1 MVPFI
6 VDEESQASVRW
17 EKVAYEAKV
26 DYTRQRN
33 EMILPSFA
41 CYQCLFAP
49 AWRWRDSRAGG
60 RSKIHFKGGNKKGPR
75 DAALA
80 NTETQWMGTAWKAGP
95 HFLGL

>member
-33 EMILPSFA
+33 EMILPPFA

-49 AWRWRDSRAGG
+49 AWRWRDSRAGEEA
-60 RSKIHFKGGNKKGPR
+60 RYISKVETKKGR
-75 DAALA
+75 
-80 NTETQWMGTAWKAGP
+80 ETRPLLILKLSGWGQPGRRGRI
-95 HFLGL
+95 F